1 VVPRPCPSSASLRLL
16 PGHPRPARTK
26 GPRIGSL
33 RDSPGYG
40 PPAPRIGS
48 LHVSPVWPAAP
59 RIGSLR
65 DSRSLASRAAYRVV
79 ARIPSLAPRPGHC
92 PLQPTRSRN
101 RRLPRRLRR
110 RLGPRGQPSGLP
122 PAQRHRRHAH
132 DHPATHTKPSQCRT
146 RPPPQPRRQTVAW
159 GQWRQRLK
167 RHLGRML
174 RRPQLLRRRD
184 HCAAIPAGKYP
195 GNSAAAHASP
205 IPTISV
211 GTQRCA
217 NRFGAPLSV
226 NRPCAVFAATI
237 RARLSGVRGPV
248 PAPQCLRR
256 RPFAIASPR
265 HRLPARVRAL
275 QTGGPP
281 PRTRAT
287 PACKPPRLA

>member
-1 VVPRPCPSSASLRLL
+1 V
-16 PGHPRPARTK
+16 
-26 GPRIGSL
+26 
-33 RDSPGYG
+33 
-40 PPAPRIGS
+40 
-48 LHVSPVWPAAP
+48 P

-184 HCAAIPAGKYP
+184 QLRRHPGRQIPRQ
-195 GNSAAAHASP
+195 
-205 IPTISV
+205 
-211 GTQRCA
+211 QR
-217 NRFGAPLSV
+217 R
-226 NRPCAVFAATI
+226 
-237 RARLSGVRGPV
+237 RARQPDPHNQRRDTTLCQPLRCPAQREPSVRCLCGDHPRQALGR
-248 PAPQCLRR
+248 PRPGARSAMLAAP
-256 RPFAIASPR
+256 SVR
-265 HRLPARVRAL
+265 HRQPEAQTARPRSRPTDRRAAPAD
-275 QTGGPP
+275 
-281 PRTRAT
+281 
-287 PACKPPRLA
+287 ACNPGL